1 MMNLE
6 DKYLQY
12 AKENKEEFIKKITHG
27 KFPSDER
34 DAVFMAGS
42 PGAGKTEIVTELI
55 KNYDNLV
62 VIDADCFREMFADY
76 NGQNSSLFQKASSW
90 LVEQAFQFAV
100 KNGYSFIMDA
110 TFAVPSAEKKIV
122 KVLKKN
128 YQVLI
133 FYVYQE
139 PEIAWKFTKA
149 REIAEG
155 RLVPRLTFINAFFKA
170 RENVKK
176 VKERHSEVILHIIIK
191 DYQNNISEI
200 HYDTDNLELII
211 PQRYKLEELEK
222 ILND

>member
-1 MMNLE
+1 
-6 DKYLQY
+6 
-12 AKENKEEFIKKITHG
+12 
-27 KFPSDER
+27 
-34 DAVFMAGS
+34 
-42 PGAGKTEIVTELI
+42 
-55 KNYDNLV
+55 
-62 VIDADCFREMFADY
+62 
-76 NGQNSSLFQKASSW
+76 
-90 LVEQAFQFAV
+90 
-100 KNGYSFIMDA
+100 MDA

>member
-1 MMNLE
+1 MNLE

-12 AKENKEEFIKKITHG
+12 AKDNKDEFIKKLVHG
-27 KFPSDER
+27 KVSDDER

-42 PGAGKTEIVTELI
+42 PGAGKTELVTELI

-62 VIDADCFREMFADY
+62 VIDADIFRTMFVDY
-76 NGQNSSLFQKASSW
+76 NGRNSSLFQKASSW
-90 LVEQAFQFAV
+90 LVEQAFQFVV

-110 TFAVPSAEKKIV
+110 TFAVPSAEKKIIRS
-122 KVLKKN
+122 LKNN

-149 REIAEG
+149 REITEG
-155 RLVPRLTFINAFFKA
+155 RLVPKLTFINAFFKA

-176 VKERHSEVILHIIIK
+176 VKERHPEVTLHVIIK
-191 DYQNNISEI
+191 DYQNNISEV
-200 HYDTDNLELII
+200 HYDTDNLGLII
-211 PQRYKLEELEK
+211 PQRYRIEDLEE

>member
-1 MMNLE
+1 MNLE

-12 AKENKEEFIKKITHG
+12 AKDNKEEFIKKIIHG
-27 KFPSDER
+27 KSPNDEK

-62 VIDADCFREMFADY
+62 VIDADIFRTMFADY

-90 LVEQAFQFAV
+90 LVEQAFQFVV
-100 KNGYSFIMDA
+100 KSGYSFIMDA

-122 KVLKKN
+122 KALKKD

-149 REIAEG
+149 REVSEG
-155 RLVPRLTFINAFFKA
+155 RLVPKQTFINAFFKA

-176 VKERHSEVILHIIIK
+176 VKERHSEVTLHIIIK
-191 DYQNNISEI
+191 DYQNNIAEI
-200 HYDTDNLELII
+200 HYDTDNLGLIV
-211 PQRYKLEELEK
+211 PQRYKVEELEEM
-222 ILND
+222 LND

>member
-6 DKYLQY
+6 DNYLQY
-12 AKENKEEFIKKITHG
+12 AKDNKEEFIKKLIHG
-27 KFPSDER
+27 KSPSDER

-42 PGAGKTEIVTELI
+42 PGAGKTEVALGLMDSYR
-55 KNYDNLV
+55 NFV
-62 VIDADCFREMFADY
+62 VIDADYFRIIFPDY

-90 LVEQAFQFAV
+90 LVEQAFQFV
-100 KNGYSFIMDA
+100 IQNGYSFIMDA

-122 KVLKKN
+122 KALKKN

>member
-100 KNGYSFIMDA
+100 KNGYSFIMGCYICC
-110 TFAVPSAEKKIV
+110 SECRK
-122 KVLKKN
+122 
-128 YQVLI
+128 
-133 FYVYQE
+133 
-139 PEIAWKFTKA
+139 
-149 REIAEG
+149 
-155 RLVPRLTFINAFFKA
+155 
-170 RENVKK
+170 ENC
-176 VKERHSEVILHIIIK
+176 
-191 DYQNNISEI
+191 
-200 HYDTDNLELII
+200 
-211 PQRYKLEELEK
+211 
-222 ILND
+222 